1 MKNFKA
7 LSADAES
14 EAAFIEKMRN
24 WCAENLKAEQ
34 IDNELFAGEEL
45 SEEQKYFK
53 RTDKMK
59 QLIENKFMN
68 LDEAFLD
75 NFIDEYYQ
83 ELFES

>member
-1 MKNFKA
+1 
-7 LSADAES
+7 
-14 EAAFIEKMRN
+14 
-24 WCAENLKAEQ
+24 
-34 IDNELFAGEEL
+34 
-45 SEEQKYFK
+45 
-53 RTDKMK
+53 MK

>member
-1 MKNFKA
+1 
-7 LSADAES
+7 
-14 EAAFIEKMRN
+14 MRN